1 MPEFFSAV
9 HATGTAAAPFT
20 PYDWSAYN
28 SDMIYR
34 IDLSN
39 TSCYPGSGTT
49 VTSLATGAAT
59 WAVTGGPSFNTS
71 GNAKYF
77 NFDGVNDGMCSNT
90 NFSYGTVTMNYGSI
104 WAYWIRQGTAPANTI
119 MTLGGIDD
127 DGNIDLI
134 YWDVRVNAGG
144 TNYGVGACLNSSI
157 PNRYVASLTPGQW
170 QFICFHFN
178 HADAVIKTYLNGSL
192 VDNWVFTGS
201 GINVNVGLERYVIGG
216 RNGSGTQVNSNWWKG
231 DIAEAFLM
239 KAPFYPWADP
249 ETRIVNIYNGTKGR
263 YGL

>member
-9 HATGTAAAPFT
+9 HTLGVAPFT
-20 PYDWSAYN
+20 PYNWSPYVDN
-28 SDMIYR
+28 LIYR

-49 VTSLATGAAT
+49 ITSLASNALT
-59 WAVTGGPSFNTS
+59 WAITGGPSFNTS

-90 NFSYGTVTMNYGSI
+90 SFSYQAGTMNNSSI
-104 WAYWIRQGTAPANTI
+104 WGYWIRQATAPANTI
-119 MTLGGIDD
+119 MTIGGIDD
-127 DGNIDLI
+127 NGVSDLI

-144 TNYGVGACLNSSI
+144 TNYGVGACFNDINPS
-157 PNRYVASLTPGQW
+157 RYVASLTPGQW
-170 QFICFHFN
+170 QFICFYYDHS
-178 HADAVIKTYLNGSL
+178 AAILRTYLNGSL
-192 VDNWVFTGS
+192 VDTWSATPTIDV
-201 GINVNVGLERYVIGG
+201 VLERYVIGG
-216 RNGSGTQVNSNWWKG
+216 RNGSGTQVNGTWWKG

-239 KAPFYPWADP
+239 RASQTSTWTDAPNV
-249 ETRIVNIYNGTKGR
+249 ISNIYNGTKGR